1 MKKIIEIN
9 VEMPYHSEVYA
20 VGKEAYG
27 AANTFYEA
35 GIIKEIKRVIG
46 EEETRNMYYK
56 AVNVLNDEQQ
66 EEVVQDFINSLKSF
80 YGVSTILETHIWE
93 HGKDKE
99 KINFNKLKN
108 YKSISYATAMAQLNK
123 VKEEYQELLNEVEI
137 KNDDF
142 RYVKNRDN
150 FVAEA
155 LDLVTATIN
164 LLLLCK
170 VTDLDFNKHIEK
182 LNAYRN
188 GKYKK

>member
-1 MKKIIEIN
+1 MIKYNIEIKYLLN
-9 VEMPYHSEVYA
+9 
-20 VGKEAYG
+20 
-27 AANTFYEA
+27 
-35 GIIKEIKRVIG
+35 GI
-46 EEETRNMYYK
+46 EETRNMYYK

-80 YGVSTILETHIWE
+80 YGVNTILETHIWE

-99 KINFNKLKN
+99 KINLNKLKN
-108 YKSISYATAMAQLNK
+108 YKALAYGSSTMAQLGK

-137 KNDDF
+137 KNYDF

>member
-1 MKKIIEIN
+1 MIRYDIEIKYMLN
-9 VEMPYHSEVYA
+9 S
-20 VGKEAYG
+20 
-27 AANTFYEA
+27 T
-35 GIIKEIKRVIG
+35 
-46 EEETRNMYYK
+46 EETRNMYYK
-56 AVNVLNDEQQ
+56 AVDILNDEQQ

-80 YGVSTILETHIWE
+80 YGISTILETHIWE

-99 KINFNKLKN
+99 KINLNKLKN
-108 YKSISYATAMAQLNK
+108 YKALAYGASTMAQLRK

-155 LDLVTATIN
+155 LDLLTATIN
-164 LLLLCK
+164 LLLLSK
-170 VTDLDFNKHIEK
+170 VTDTDFNKHIEK

>member
-1 MKKIIEIN
+1 MIRYDIEIKYMLN
-9 VEMPYHSEVYA
+9 
-20 VGKEAYG
+20 G
-27 AANTFYEA
+27 T
-35 GIIKEIKRVIG
+35 
-46 EEETRNMYYK
+46 EETRNMYYK

-66 EEVVQDFINSLKSF
+66 EEVVQDFINGLKSF

-99 KINFNKLKN
+99 KINLNKLKN
-108 YKSISYATAMAQLNK
+108 YKSLAYGASTMAQLGK

>member
-1 MKKIIEIN
+1 MISKMIKYNIEIKYLLN
-9 VEMPYHSEVYA
+9 
-20 VGKEAYG
+20 
-27 AANTFYEA
+27 
-35 GIIKEIKRVIG
+35 GI
-46 EEETRNMYYK
+46 EETRNMYYK

-80 YGVSTILETHIWE
+80 YGVNTILETHIWE

-99 KINFNKLKN
+99 KINLNKLKN
-108 YKSISYATAMAQLNK
+108 YKSISYATVMAQLGK

-137 KNDDF
+137 KNNDF

-155 LDLVTATIN
+155 LDLVTATVN
-164 LLLLCK
+164 LLLLSGL
-170 VTDLDFNKHIEK
+170 TEQDFEKHIAK
-182 LNAYRN
+182 LESYKN

>member
-1 MKKIIEIN
+1 MIKYNIEIKYLLN
-9 VEMPYHSEVYA
+9 
-20 VGKEAYG
+20 
-27 AANTFYEA
+27 
-35 GIIKEIKRVIG
+35 GI
-46 EEETRNMYYK
+46 EETRNMYYK
-56 AVNVLNDEQQ
+56 SVNVLNDEQQ
-66 EEVVQDFINSLKSF
+66 EKVIQDFINNLKNF
-80 YGVSTILETHIWE
+80 YGIDTILETHIWE

-99 KINFNKLKN
+99 RINLNKLKN
-108 YKSISYATAMAQLNK
+108 YKALAYANPIAQLGK

-142 RYVKNRDN
+142 RYVKDRDN
-150 FVAEA
+150 FISEA

>member
-1 MKKIIEIN
+1 MIKYNIEIKYLLN
-9 VEMPYHSEVYA
+9 
-20 VGKEAYG
+20 
-27 AANTFYEA
+27 
-35 GIIKEIKRVIG
+35 GI
-46 EEETRNMYYK
+46 EETRNMYYK
-56 AVNVLNDEQQ
+56 SVNVLNDEQQ
-66 EEVVQDFINSLKSF
+66 EEVIQDFINNLKNF
-80 YGVSTILETHIWE
+80 YGIDTILEKHIWE

-99 KINFNKLKN
+99 KINLNKLKN
-108 YKSISYATAMAQLNK
+108 YKSISYATAMAQLGK

-170 VTDLDFNKHIEK
+170 VTDLDFNKHLKK
-182 LNAYRN
+182 LEYYIDKKYEIYRKFDVVE
-188 GKYKK
+188 G

>member
-1 MKKIIEIN
+1 MIKYNIEIKYLLN
-9 VEMPYHSEVYA
+9 
-20 VGKEAYG
+20 G
-27 AANTFYEA
+27 T
-35 GIIKEIKRVIG
+35 
-46 EEETRNMYYK
+46 EETRNMYYK
-56 AVNVLNDEQQ
+56 SVNVLNDEQQ
-66 EEVVQDFINSLKSF
+66 EEVIQDFINNLKKF
-80 YGVSTILETHIWE
+80 YGIETILETDIWE

-99 KINFNKLKN
+99 KINLNKLKN
-108 YKSISYATAMAQLNK
+108 YKALAYASPIAQLNK

-182 LNAYRN
+182 LESYKN
-188 GKYKK
+188 GKYKR

>member
-1 MKKIIEIN
+1 MSKMIKYNIEIK
-9 VEMPYHSEVYA
+9 YLL
-20 VGKEAYG
+20 K
-27 AANTFYEA
+27 
-35 GIIKEIKRVIG
+35 GI
-46 EEETRNMYYK
+46 EETRNMYYK
-56 AVNVLNDEQQ
+56 AIEILNDEQQ

-99 KINFNKLKN
+99 KINLNKLKN

-150 FVAEA
+150 FVEEA

-170 VTDLDFNKHIEK
+170 VTDLDFNKQIEK

>member
-1 MKKIIEIN
+1 MSKMIKYNIEIKYLLN
-9 VEMPYHSEVYA
+9 
-20 VGKEAYG
+20 
-27 AANTFYEA
+27 
-35 GIIKEIKRVIG
+35 GI
-46 EEETRNMYYK
+46 EETRNMYYK

-66 EEVVQDFINSLKSF
+66 EEVIQDFINNLKNF
-80 YGVSTILETHIWE
+80 YGIDTILETHIWE

-99 KINFNKLKN
+99 KINLNKLKN
-108 YKSISYATAMAQLNK
+108 YKALVYAGPVAQLNK

-137 KNDDF
+137 KNDEF
-142 RYVKNRDN
+142 RYVKDRDN

>member
-1 MKKIIEIN
+1 MSKMIKYNIEIKYLLN
-9 VEMPYHSEVYA
+9 
-20 VGKEAYG
+20 
-27 AANTFYEA
+27 
-35 GIIKEIKRVIG
+35 GI
-46 EEETRNMYYK
+46 EETRNMYYK
-56 AVNVLNDEQQ
+56 AIDVLNDEQQ

-99 KINFNKLKN
+99 KINLNKLKN
-108 YKSISYATAMAQLNK
+108 YKSISYATVMAQLGK
-123 VKEEYQELLNEVEI
+123 VKEEYQELLNEVVNKDSFSYI
-137 KNDDF
+137 KN
-142 RYVKNRDN
+142 REN
-150 FVAEA
+150 FIAEG
-155 LDLVTATIN
+155 LDLITATVN

>member
-1 MKKIIEIN
+1 MIRYNIEIKYMLN
-9 VEMPYHSEVYA
+9 
-20 VGKEAYG
+20 G
-27 AANTFYEA
+27 A
-35 GIIKEIKRVIG
+35 
-46 EEETRNMYYK
+46 EETRNMYYK

-66 EEVVQDFINSLKSF
+66 EEVVQDFINGLKSF
-80 YGVSTILETHIWE
+80 YGVNTILETHIWE

-99 KINFNKLKN
+99 KINLNKLKN

-155 LDLVTATIN
+155 LDLLTATVN
-164 LLLLCK
+164 LLLLSK
-170 VTDLDFNKHIEK
+170 VTDTDFNKHIEK

-188 GKYKK
+188 GKYKKQ

>member
-1 MKKIIEIN
+1 MIKYNIEIKYLLN
-9 VEMPYHSEVYA
+9 
-20 VGKEAYG
+20 
-27 AANTFYEA
+27 
-35 GIIKEIKRVIG
+35 GI
-46 EEETRNMYYK
+46 EETRNMYYK
-56 AVNVLNDEQQ
+56 SVNILNDDQQ

-99 KINFNKLKN
+99 KINLNKL
-108 YKSISYATAMAQLNK
+108 KSISYATAITKLNK

-155 LDLVTATIN
+155 LDLVTATVN

>member
-1 MKKIIEIN
+1 MIEIIN
-9 VEMPYHSEVYA
+9 KNS
-20 VGKEAYG
+20 KE
-27 AANTFYEA
+27 
-35 GIIKEIKRVIG
+35 
-46 EEETRNMYYK
+46 
-56 AVNVLNDEQQ
+56 
-66 EEVVQDFINSLKSF
+66 
-80 YGVSTILETHIWE
+80 
-93 HGKDKE
+93 KE

-108 YKSISYATAMAQLNK
+108 YKSISYATAMAQLGK

-170 VTDLDFNKHIEK
+170 VTDLDFNKHLKK
-182 LNAYRN
+182 LEYYIDKKYEIYR
-188 GKYKK
+188 KFDVVEW

>member
-1 MKKIIEIN
+1 MIKYNIEIKYLLN
-9 VEMPYHSEVYA
+9 
-20 VGKEAYG
+20 
-27 AANTFYEA
+27 
-35 GIIKEIKRVIG
+35 GI
-46 EEETRNMYYK
+46 EETRNMYYK
-56 AVNVLNDEQQ
+56 SVNVLNDEQQ
-66 EEVVQDFINSLKSF
+66 EEVIQDFINNLKNF
-80 YGVSTILETHIWE
+80 YGIDTILETHIWE

-99 KINFNKLKN
+99 RINLNKLKN
-108 YKSISYATAMAQLNK
+108 YKALAYANPIAQLGK

-170 VTDLDFNKHIEK
+170 VTDLDFNKHIGK

>member
-1 MKKIIEIN
+1 MSKMIKYNIEIKYLLN
-9 VEMPYHSEVYA
+9 
-20 VGKEAYG
+20 
-27 AANTFYEA
+27 
-35 GIIKEIKRVIG
+35 GI
-46 EEETRNMYYK
+46 EETRNMYYK
-56 AVNVLNDEQQ
+56 SVDILNDEQQ

-99 KINFNKLKN
+99 KINLNKLKN
-108 YKSISYATAMAQLNK
+108 YKALAYGASTMAQLGK